1 MDRLGVISV
10 TGPAIDVG
18 RATHILLLSR
28 HEPPYFGLTLPQ
40 GAGYPTR
47 VSQLAESRF
56 QIRVRGRSFM
66 ALVLA
71 PEAPAD
77 EWLAA
82 LDVQIQ
88 KSPSFFD
95 GRPVIVD
102 LAVLPRE
109 QPNVAGLIEALRQ
122 RGIRVIGT
130 EGAHPSWPGLE
141 KWGPPLSGGRAG
153 AKPIDL
159 PTATPAPLAP
169 AQEAVTAAPSAPT
182 AAPQAAAT
190 LVVDHSVRSGQ
201 SVISETRRCGR
212 HRVGRVGRRDHGGRL
227 DPCLRHAARPG
238 RGGRFRQWRRARIF
252 CSKLQAELLAID
264 GLYRTA
270 DDVEPALKGRAV
282 MAWLDG
288 QAMKIEPVD

>member
-1 MDRLGVISV
+1 
-10 TGPAIDVG
+10 
-18 RATHILLLSR
+18 
-28 HEPPYFGLTLPQ
+28 
-40 GAGYPTR
+40 
-47 VSQLAESRF
+47 
-56 QIRVRGRSFM
+56 M

-82 LDVQIQ
+82 LDAQIRR
-88 KSPSFFD
+88 SPSFFD

-122 RGIRVIGT
+122 RGIRIIGT

-153 AKPIDL
+153 GKPIDL
-159 PTATPAPLAP
+159 PDATPSSRAAAQETVIAPTTATPAG
-169 AQEAVTAAPSAPT
+169 
-182 AAPQAAAT
+182 AT
-190 LVVDHSVRSGQ
+190 LLVDHSIRSGQ
-201 SVISETRRCGR
+201 SVICERGDVVVIGSVASGAEIMAGGSIHIYGTLRGR
-212 HRVGRVGRRDHGGRL
+212 AVAGVSGNG
-227 DPCLRHAARPG
+227 A
-238 RGGRFRQWRRARIF
+238 ARIF
-252 CSKLQAELLAID
+252 CSKLEAELLAID

-270 DDVEPALKGRAV
+270 DDVEPALKGRSV
-282 MAWLDG
+282 QAWLDG

>member
-40 GAGYPTR
+40 GAEYPTR

-141 KWGPPLSGGRAG
+141 KLGPPLSGGRAG

-159 PTATPAPLAP
+159 PTAPPAPLAP

-201 SVISETRRCGR
+201 SVISEHGDVVVIGSVASGAEIMAGGSIHVYGTLRGR
-212 HRVGRVGRRDHGGRL
+212 AVAGVSGNGG
-227 DPCLRHAARPG
+227 
-238 RGGRFRQWRRARIF
+238 ARIF